1 MVILA
6 RHGSYMDILTISH
19 TLLKTLVERNFMTI
33 PVLMQAKQRWCGN
46 AAQLWI
52 FFQGAMLLLACS
64 MLVIVGPFIVC
75 PPKSLGYDI
84 WSSSYSYN
92 WGSIVNLISISWIL
106 RLLVAEKWSSSPRI
120 DQGFNQGMIQ
130 IRGTHRN
137 VSLKACTDSTEC
149 QDFAELQ
156 GLSSHLYTF
165 SQQAGPEDGR
175 TKTRAENHSFLEIA
189 IGYFKIIPLY

>member
-1 MVILA
+1 
-6 RHGSYMDILTISH
+6 
-19 TLLKTLVERNFMTI
+19 MTI
-33 PVLMQAKQRWCGN
+33 PVLTQAKQRWRGN

-52 FFQGAMLLLACS
+52 FFQGAMLFLACS

-92 WGSIVNLISISWIL
+92 WGSIVNLIFFSWIL

-130 IRGTHRN
+130 IRGTHRD
-137 VSLKACTDSTEC
+137 VSLKACTDSTEMSGFC
-149 QDFAELQ
+149 RASRPFFTFVYLFTAGWTWRWQ
-156 GLSSHLYTF
+156 GYKVWLWSGVFLGKR
-165 SQQAGPEDGR
+165 QN
-175 TKTRAENHSFLEIA
+175 KNTRWKPFVSWDCHWD
-189 IGYFKIIPLY
+189 FKIIPLY